1 MDLTRD
7 PNKGPI
13 KDPRGTPIQEMSIL
27 IVALLYLFHK
37 TAVLLQ
43 LNGLASL
50 GYIISWPVHESQVL
64 VTLGH
69 I

>member
-1 MDLTRD
+1 MGLNRD

-37 TAVLLQ
+37 TAVLYVVA
-43 LNGLASL
+43 ASW
-50 GYIISWPVHESQVL
+50 ISFSWIHYFVASS
-64 VTLGH
+64 
-69 I
+69 